1 MIERAAHPNLG
12 RLFSHIPA
20 DRLAAIDIAAGTEG
34 RALTY
39 GDLDAACDAVA
50 RGLAHLGVTAGDRVG
65 ILCLNRTAFFEILF
79 GALRIGA
86 VPVPVNIKL
95 PRERLRSV
103 LDDAGVRVVFTE
115 AAFRDAADSASRVI
129 IDIDTDLATFKD
141 EGSFDAI
148 VPPPGHVSM
157 QLYTSGT
164 TGAPKGVLLTHSGQI
179 WAAETLAEHR
189 RLVASDRALL
199 SAPFFHKNAIVAI
212 KTGLLV
218 GSTLLVLPK
227 FDIEATVA
235 AIRDHGATMLT
246 GVPTM
251 MAMLLQRRELLE
263 GVDTGCV
270 RIISMG
276 SAPASD
282 SLLADISATFPSAE
296 VHMNYGTTEGGP
308 IMTGWYS
315 PHGAPQPP
323 TSVGWPISG
332 CEYKFV
338 DGQSPRD
345 GELWVRN
352 PGVALGYY
360 GMPEKTAERFIDGWY
375 RTGDVLRHGDDGW
388 FYFIG
393 RTDDMF
399 IVGGENVYPQEVE
412 TLLES
417 HPQVAQA
424 TVMPFAHE
432 MKGMVPYAFVVA
444 TPGSTPSENEL
455 KAFTIENGPAYAHPR
470 RVFIIPEIPLTGTNK
485 VDKEQL
491 KALAAG

>member
-12 RLFSHIPA
+12 RLFSHVPA
-20 DRLAAIDIAAGTEG
+20 DRLAAIDVAPGSGG
-34 RALTY
+34 RAITY
-39 GDLDAACDAVA
+39 GELDAACDAVA
-50 RGLAHLGVTAGDRVG
+50 RGLAHHGVVAGDRVG

-115 AAFRDAADSASRVI
+115 AAFRDAADAASRLL

-141 EGSFDAI
+141 EGSFEAI
-148 VPPPGHVSM
+148 VPEPQQVSM

-179 WAAETLAEHR
+179 WAAETLATHR
-189 RLVASDRALL
+189 RLVNSDRALL

-251 MAMLLQRRELLE
+251 MAMLLQRRQLLD
-263 GVDTGCV
+263 GVDTSGV
-270 RIISMG
+270 RVISMG

-282 SLLADISATFPSAE
+282 TLLSEIAATFPSAE

-315 PHGAPQPP
+315 PDGSPQPP
-323 TSVGWPISG
+323 TSVGWPIAG
-332 CEYKFV
+332 CDYRFV
-338 DGQSPRD
+338 GGQTERD

-360 GMPEKTAERFIDGWY
+360 GMPDKTAERFIDGWY

-399 IVGGENVYPQEVE
+399 VVGGENVYPQEVE

-417 HPQVAQA
+417 HPSVAQA
-424 TVMPFAHE
+424 TVLPFAHE
-432 MKGMVPYAFVVA
+432 MKGMVPYAFVVPA
-444 TPGSTPSENEL
+444 AGASPSEDEL